1 MKKISYVCMKGVVN
15 LGEVSTHRRL
25 LRLVNGYFGSFGNVG
40 SFNKVDIKKY
50 YDNS

>member
-1 MKKISYVCMKGVVN
+1 MKKKPMCKKGVVD

-25 LRLVNGYFGSFGNVG
+25 LRLVNGYFGSFRNVG

-50 YDNS
+50 YNNS